1 MSKANCPRLVLRSKR
16 ARALMALPFAISIPR
31 DPPDSIMIARELFN
45 DFKLSIIVTVGD
57 VVSLNVTTYWRKPD
71 LKVIDLNTR
80 RGTFI
85 QQGNIDGVVYRI
97 RNERSTLS
105 YGSFNVM
112 RSAYADVLSGNRVT
126 IIVDGE
132 EDLLAIPAVLEAPSN
147 AGILY
152 GLYTGYLVL
161 IPAVNEYKV
170 LMLKLLT
177 LLDRDEC
184 ETLCNCNSVN
194 NYGWKN
200 SEPLH

>member
-1 MSKANCPRLVLRSKR
+1 MSETNHPRLILRSKR

-45 DFKLSIIVTVGD
+45 DFKLSIIATVGD
-57 VVSLNVTTYWRKPD
+57 VVSLNVATYWRRPD
-71 LKVIDLNTR
+71 LRVIDLNTR
-80 RGTFI
+80 RGTVI
-85 QQGNIDGVVYRI
+85 QHSDMDGVVYRV

-105 YGSFNVM
+105 YESFNIM
-112 RSAYADVLSGNRVT
+112 RSAYANVLSGNRVT

-132 EDLLAIPAVLEAPSN
+132 EDLLAIPAVLEAPGN
-147 AGILY
+147 TGILY

-161 IPAVNEYKV
+161 IPAVNEYKI

-184 ETLCNCNSVN
+184 ETLRNCNSVN

-200 SEPLH
+200 S

>member
-31 DPPDSIMIARELFN
+31 DPPDSIMIAKELFN
-45 DFKLSIIVTVGD
+45 DLKLSVIATVGD
-57 VVSLNVTTYWRKPD
+57 VVSFNVTTYWRRPD
-71 LKVIDLNTR
+71 LRIIDLNTR
-80 RGTFI
+80 RGTVV
-85 QQGNIDGVVYRI
+85 QHSDIDGIVYRVK
-97 RNERSTLS
+97 NERSTLV
-105 YGSFNVM
+105 YESFSIL
-112 RSAYADVLSGNRVT
+112 RSAYANVLSGNRVT
-126 IIVDGE
+126 VIVDGE

-147 AGILY
+147 TGVLY

-161 IPAVNEYKV
+161 IPAVNEYKI

-177 LLDRDEC
+177 LLDQDEC

-200 SEPLH
+200 S